1 MALAGLAEADFSL
14 DLLIPRI
21 RSYVGIYQGF
31 VQPSFNDHVSSDGLK
46 DMQVALCKQHFV
58 ASNHRLRGIAF
69 AVSAFE
75 NSVNASLIGTQ
86 NNTMYQAVGM
96 LVYILTQ
103 GVQGPFVVVTRQ
115 SQTAKWA
122 GVLSQ
127 FLGLPSQIYDGSI
140 KSRKHL
146 RRAWPVTPVLVTTWD
161 VFSTDAQWFTKRGIA
176 SDGCAYKGTPTKL
189 TVLDYHE
196 AYEEEEGMGSAE
208 IFPEKYRISLQNT
221 HALERRFGT
230 YCILS
235 DPQFYESLWRILV
248 PVVIDDLG
256 ATRHIFHN
264 QDAAM
269 LEILRDEPLLE
280 PVVMELVDTFTFK
293 QSTLDITRRYC
304 KCLAALQWVLS
315 DPAAST
321 AQGRHLAAGVLT
333 LPLEITINLVRSLS
347 APAVLA
353 LASSCRQLL
362 RIVSSPQMVKK
373 FSVSTKFACF

>member
-146 RRAWPVTPVLVTTWD
+146 RRAWSVTPVLVTTWD
-161 VFSTDAQWFTKRGIA
+161 VFSTDAQWFTKRGIG

-196 AYEEEEGMGSAE
+196 ACEEGMGGAAE
-208 IFPEKYRISLQNT
+208 VFPEKYRISLQNT